1 MDEIKLTTEEQK
13 IINSAKEV
21 SLSMSEKNDIKNN
34 LISYTNTHPVV
45 VPKKTK
51 FFTFGSLYQ
60 SGIYLVPAIAVVLLV
75 IGLNTTDNNSGQ
87 IASIETIDTN
97 ISNSVPAPEAFTTM
111 SAPAGSVESAS
122 FAEPKMADEPS
133 NARMM
138 KSAPAESAVMMMS
151 ASVDTSTTTATSTSK
166 KNSVSSVSRIK
177 YQINETYKSFVN
189 RFFTKNKKEDK
200 KESKEEDKKEEK
212 KTEEKRDDDKKV
224 SKSGNDS
231 YNDRNEIERENER
244 EIEDDDDKD
253 EDRSNDDVPVV
264 DPLPPIIKATT
275 TVTSTTTV
283 PETSV
288 ISSYTLL
295 QVAIHNKSTDCWSVV
310 SGNVYNLTS
319 WIAKHPGGEAAI
331 KSMCGLDAT
340 VGFLAQHNGDT
351 KAVNTLA
358 SYKIGLI
365 K

>member
-111 SAPAGSVESAS
+111 SAPAGSVESVS
-122 FAEPKMADEPS
+122 FAEPKVAEEPS
-133 NARMM
+133 SARMM

-151 ASVDTSTTTATSTSK
+151 ASADTSTTTATSTSK
-166 KNSVSSVSRIK
+166 KTSVSRLK
-177 YQINETYKSFVN
+177 DQINETYKSFVN
-189 RFFTKNKKEDK
+189 RFFVKNKKEDK
-200 KESKEEDKKEEK
+200 KESKEEN

-224 SKSGNDS
+224 SKSGDDS
-231 YNDRNEIERENER
+231 YNDRNEIEKENER
-244 EIEDDDDKD
+244 EIEDDDDKN
-253 EDRSNDDVPVV
+253 EDRSNDDNIPAV

-288 ISSYTLL
+288 INSYTLL
-295 QVAIHNKSTDCWSVV
+295 QVALHNKPTDCWSIV
-310 SGNVYNLTS
+310 SGGVYNLTS

-331 KSMCGLDAT
+331 KGMCGLDAT

-351 KAVNTLA
+351 KAVNTIA
-358 SYKIGLI
+358 SYKIGVL